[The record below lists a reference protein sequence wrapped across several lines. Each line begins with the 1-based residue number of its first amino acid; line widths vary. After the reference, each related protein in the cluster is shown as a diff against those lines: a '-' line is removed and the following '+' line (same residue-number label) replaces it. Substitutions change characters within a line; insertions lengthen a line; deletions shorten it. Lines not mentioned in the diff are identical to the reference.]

1 MSLGMTLEER
11 RESLLVRQRMMDS
24 LRRRRP
30 RRRGRL
36 PAMRQPDGVRAE
48 YARTLNAVV
57 RELEH
62 LVRAELGDLEELV
75 WRNQLG
81 RNDAADGT
89 RLDDVWDDIG
99 DKLRRLRNAAAR
111 IFDDSRI
118 KALAFRIG
126 QAVSSHNKA
135 EVVRQIG
142 SAITIDVFGAEEPV
156 RRQLAVFVADNVRLI
171 KSIPEQALTQVEGVV
186 LSGVRR
192 GARASEIASGIKE
205 RFGVTRSR
213 ATLIARDQV
222 GKFNGELTQLRHQ
235 EAGIDEYIWRTSKD
249 ERVRKEHKDRD
260 GEHFKWSAPPPDGHP
275 GEPVQCRCTAEPN
288 LEKFLL
294 PEDRPS

>member
-1 MSLGMTLEER
+1 MSFGMTLEER
-11 RESLLVRQRMMDS
+11 RASLLARERLLGT

-30 RRRGRL
+30 RRRGQLR
-36 PAMRQPDGVRAE
+36 PMRQPDGARVE
-48 YARTLNAVV
+48 YARSLNAAV
-57 RELEH
+57 RELEQV
-62 LVRAELGDLEELV
+62 VRAEFGDLEELV
-75 WRNQLG
+75 RRNQLG
-81 RNDAADGT
+81 RNDAADEA

-99 DKLRRLRNAAAR
+99 DKLRRLRAAAAR
-111 IFDDSRI
+111 IFDDTRL
-118 KALAFRIG
+118 KALAFRVG

-135 EVVRQIG
+135 EVVKQLS
-142 SAITIDVFGAEEPV
+142 SAISIDVFGTEEPV

-192 GARASEIASGIKE
+192 GARASEIAGSLKE

-235 EAGIDEYIWRTSKD
+235 EAGIDGYIWRTSKD
-249 ERVRKEHKDRD
+249 ERVRKEHRDRD
-260 GEHFKWSAPPPDGHP
+260 GEHFKWSKPPEGGHP
-275 GEPVQCRCTAEPN
+275 GEAVQCRCTAEPD